1 MKIIHELR
9 TGVHDVLVG
18 INLLREGLDMPEVS
32 LVAIFDADK
41 EGFLRSERSL
51 IQTIGRAARHVN
63 GKAILYAD
71 KITPSMEK
79 AIEETDRRRAKQI
92 AFNIEHNITPTSA
105 KRAIT
110 DKIDTGEVETAND
123 NQAIIKAAAPI
134 LGIDW
139 RDEDDI
145 GELPKAVKNELGKDD
160 WLIIDG
166 QGAMSS
172 EKTEQLIA
180 ESKLVIVPVL
190 PSFFDIESTK
200 RFLKNLQ
207 DIKRV
212 RKGKVEI
219 MLVANRVRSQFF
231 EHGEPTDKVIELF
244 DDIGQQPVMWV
255 SERSIYQLLA
265 ENGLTVFDKHQKPYR
280 DMQAQWDPIFEV
292 LLADESS
299 AKDTNAKNPQKK
311 HNTSNWYE

>member
-1 MKIIHELR
+1 MQKILIANQKGGCGKTTLAVTLAAALANR
-9 TGVHDVLVG
+9 LTP
-18 INLLREGLDMPEVS
+18 EGKH
-32 LVAIFDADK
+32 VALADADPQK
-41 EGFLRSERSL
+41 SSLQWLKLRP
-51 IQTIGRAARHVN
+51 
-63 GKAILYAD
+63 KD
-71 KITPSMEK
+71 
-79 AIEETDRRRAKQI
+79 
-92 AFNIEHNITPTSA
+92 
-105 KRAIT
+105 
-110 DKIDTGEVETAND
+110 
-123 NQAIIKAAAPI
+123 AAPI

-231 EHGEPTDKVIELF
+231 EYGEPTDKVIELF

-299 AKDTNAKNPQKK
+299 AKDTNAKNSQNKI
-311 HNTSNWYE
+311 NTSNWYE

>member
-1 MKIIHELR
+1 MQKILIANQKGGCGKTTLAVTLAAALANR
-9 TGVHDVLVG
+9 LTP
-18 INLLREGLDMPEVS
+18 EGKH
-32 LVAIFDADK
+32 VALADADPQK
-41 EGFLRSERSL
+41 SSLQWLKLRP
-51 IQTIGRAARHVN
+51 
-63 GKAILYAD
+63 KD
-71 KITPSMEK
+71 
-79 AIEETDRRRAKQI
+79 
-92 AFNIEHNITPTSA
+92 
-105 KRAIT
+105 
-110 DKIDTGEVETAND
+110 
-123 NQAIIKAAAPI
+123 AAPI

-139 RDEDDI
+139 RDKDDI

>member
-1 MKIIHELR
+1 MQKILIANQKGGCGKTTLAVTLAAALANR
-9 TGVHDVLVG
+9 LTP
-18 INLLREGLDMPEVS
+18 EGKH
-32 LVAIFDADK
+32 VALADADPQK
-41 EGFLRSERSL
+41 SSLQWLKLRP
-51 IQTIGRAARHVN
+51 
-63 GKAILYAD
+63 KD
-71 KITPSMEK
+71 
-79 AIEETDRRRAKQI
+79 
-92 AFNIEHNITPTSA
+92 
-105 KRAIT
+105 
-110 DKIDTGEVETAND
+110 
-123 NQAIIKAAAPI
+123 AAPI

-299 AKDTNAKNPQKK
+299 AKDTNAKNSQNKI
-311 HNTSNWYE
+311 NTSNWYE